1 MEKINSYAGLAE
13 NDYLYAKNSM
23 DVGRAVGNFNVV
35 ASLCAQAAEKYLK
48 SVIEKSFLDDP
59 DVLNLLHTHNL
70 RAIYNKIITKYT
82 LTVSSKDCKWLG
94 DFYYDARYPGDNFI
108 VVNEDDANECIHIV
122 EQIRGDIYSVLEL
135 IASQNEKARGE
146 ISKVKA
152 FPGIHQDR

>member
-70 RAIYNKIITKYT
+70 RAIYNKIITRYT

-94 DFYYDARYPGDNFI
+94 DFYYDARY
-108 VVNEDDANECIHIV
+108 
-122 EQIRGDIYSVLEL
+122 QIRADIYSVLEL
-135 IASQNEKARGE
+135 IASQNEKARGK

-152 FPGIHQDR
+152 FPGSHQDK

>member
-108 VVNEDDANECIHIV
+108 IVNEEDANECIHIV
-122 EQIRGDIYSVLEL
+122 QQIRKDIYSVLEL
-135 IASQNEKARGE
+135 IESQNEKARE
-146 ISKVKA
+146 KISKVKA
-152 FPGIHQDR
+152 FP